1 MEIVKSATK
10 IVLLLVI
17 VTLCYLAIRQ
27 IEIPATF
34 KDIVLMIVS
43 FYFGGKMPETKQN
56 TITATVTKD
65 VPPEKKIQDEEP
77 NLGDEFT
84 AGKV

>member
-1 MEIVKSATK
+1 MILKSATR

-27 IEIPATF
+27 LPVDPAF

-43 FYFGGKMPETKQN
+43 FYFGGKTTPVDSVVAPQ
-56 TITATVTKD
+56 
-65 VPPEKKIQDEEP
+65 
-77 NLGDEFT
+77 G
-84 AGKV
+84 